1 MTPELGL
8 LEFLKE
14 HYCKNK
20 LLDVLVSSFLLI
32 ALFLFYI
39 FGPVKPGW
47 TDQCTATLIK
57 KITSL
62 GKITL
67 VK

>member
-1 MTPELGL
+1 M
-8 LEFLKE
+8 EFLKK

-20 LLDVLVSSFLLI
+20 PLDVLVSYFLLI
-32 ALFLFYI
+32 ALLLFYI

-57 KITSL
+57 KSTSL
-62 GKITL
+62 GQITL
-67 VK
+67 EK